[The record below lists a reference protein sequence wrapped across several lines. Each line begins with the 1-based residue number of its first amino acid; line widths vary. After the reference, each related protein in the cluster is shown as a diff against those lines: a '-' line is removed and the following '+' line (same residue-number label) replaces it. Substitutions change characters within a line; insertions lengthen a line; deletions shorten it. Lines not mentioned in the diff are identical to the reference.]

1 MSLRATAKIW
11 GARASEHL
19 FKFCKQLK
27 NNFHGPFITPNGAR
41 PRSRTQ
47 KTAPKK
53 VQQTCNLASMQAQLS
68 ELQKMF
74 CKDSEAVNENKQV
87 QQCTGVSFLDSK
99 DFIKSR

>member
-1 MSLRATAKIW
+1 MD
-11 GARASEHL
+11 HL
-19 FKFCKQLK
+19 SPLTEPDP
-27 NNFHGPFITPNGAR
+27 GPGCR
-41 PRSRTQ
+41 
-47 KTAPKK
+47 KLPKK

-74 CKDSEAVNENKQV
+74 CKDSEAVNVNKQV